1 MIDDLSCLQAAN
13 GVTKKP
19 KNLIVDIDA
28 EDAENELAAVEYV
41 EDMYNYYMLTEVCM
55 NYISCFHFLF

>member
-41 EDMYNYYMLTEVCM
+41 EDMYNYYKLTEVCK

>member
-1 MIDDLSCLQAAN
+1 MFLQAAY

-19 KNLIVDIDA
+19 KDLIVDIDA

-41 EDMYNYYMLTEVCM
+41 EDMYNYYKLTEVRKK
-55 NYISCFHFLF
+55 FHFLLHFICI